1 MSLIDV
7 IDTIDSVLEVLECG
21 LEGCS
26 SPQDGTVVNG
36 DDVVEDKK
44 LRGNNA
50 ERCRNLLT
58 MALKIPLSPLSLIH
72 QNQIFQKLLKLNGAI
87 ISGRLVISA
96 QSEKVQI
103 LILTRRGIARFLK
116 TVAKSVIEVY
126 SPKS

>member
-1 MSLIDV
+1 M

-36 DDVVEDKK
+36 DDVEDKK

-50 ERCRNLLT
+50 ERCRNLLM
-58 MALKIPLSPLSLIH
+58 MALKIPLSSLSLIH
-72 QNQIFQKLLKLNGAI
+72 QNQVFQKLLKLNGAI

-96 QSEKVQI
+96 RSEKVQI

>member
-1 MSLIDV
+1 V

-36 DDVVEDKK
+36 DDVEDKK

-50 ERCRNLLT
+50 ERCRNLLM
-58 MALKIPLSPLSLIH
+58 MALKIPLSSLSLIH
-72 QNQIFQKLLKLNGAI
+72 QNQVFQKLLKLNGAI

-96 QSEKVQI
+96 RSEKVQI